1 MIEGL
6 PHSIPQQEWVA
17 RYEQLRSD
25 ALGRGQRI
33 STGFGLTLFLRHGM
47 VAWMRGCSC
56 AVTPPAY
63 VSAQPN
69 PVSYLPC
76 DVRAQ
81 AVLIFAGIILSNK
94 PEANP
99 CKLTYTR

>member
-1 MIEGL
+1 MIEVL

-25 ALGRGQRI
+25 ALSRGQGI

-47 VAWMRGCSC
+47 VAWMRACSC

-63 VSAQPN
+63 VSAPPN
-69 PVSYLPC
+69 SVSSLPC

-81 AVLIFAGIILSNK
+81 AVLILSGILLGNK

-99 CKLTYTR
+99 CKPTYRR